1 MSLSTGSSSSSEDI
15 SFKPLKE
22 KSSSL
27 PYSLCCTSVKSFC
40 CPKIDVAAEEGK
52 EQLQNGADLK
62 WFKEKTSQLPYID
75 DGASTVS
82 AWSSVLELQENN
94 VDLKYLPPK
103 RGVRF
108 NTKAIASEED
118 NDKSFSMPRKKR
130 SFLRAIAKHLPRRRS
145 LHPSWKDIDV
155 AIYAKNTIEDDAHPL
170 NCLIR
175 RFGECR
181 LDGNCNFIYDDP
193 AEEEYIVKPDE
204 LPEAQEDPDY
214 FPGLAQAEDD
224 PANNSW
230 DNFHWNGQD
239 KPSMVDVNANG
250 PKTFWCN
257 DQWNH
262 NEFDAVP

>member
-1 MSLSTGSSSSSEDI
+1 
-15 SFKPLKE
+15 
-22 KSSSL
+22 
-27 PYSLCCTSVKSFC
+27 
-40 CPKIDVAAEEGK
+40 
-52 EQLQNGADLK
+52 
-62 WFKEKTSQLPYID
+62 
-75 DGASTVS
+75 
-82 AWSSVLELQENN
+82 
-94 VDLKYLPPK
+94 
-103 RGVRF
+103 
-108 NTKAIASEED
+108 
-118 NDKSFSMPRKKR
+118 MPRKKR

-145 LHPSWKDIDV
+145 LHPSWKDVDV

-170 NCLIR
+170 NSLIR
-175 RFGECR
+175 RIGECR

-204 LPEAQEDPDY
+204 LPEAQEDPNY

-262 NEFDAVP
+262 NEFDAGTPWRGFGCELEFCSALSAKNCDGIPIIGSVNSSRAWNDRAWNDPECAAMELAVDDIVGTLLGQEVEDNNEDENVDEKKKDDKFKYDFDEDNGWW